1 MYFHHRYM
9 LNQPFTGYTPCYT
22 PYPNSVLVYP
32 VVVYPRNEAGHLR
45 RNKELVRS
53 LFDTVFN
60 QHQVDAAVHLLTE
73 DYIQHNPAVPTGRKA
88 FMDTFRDLFKKY
100 PGYHASIKR
109 IIAEGDYVA
118 VHNHTV
124 TGPNDRGNAILDI
137 FRIEDG
143 KIAEH
148 WDVIQPVPEHS
159 ANQNTM
165 F

>member
-1 MYFHHRYM
+1 
-9 LNQPFTGYTPCYT
+9 
-22 PYPNSVLVYP
+22 
-32 VVVYPRNEAGHLR
+32 
-45 RNKELVRS
+45 
-53 LFDTVFN
+53 
-60 QHQVDAAVHLLTE
+60 
-73 DYIQHNPAVPTGRKA
+73 
-88 FMDTFRDLFKKY
+88 MDTFRDLFKKY

-109 IIAEGDYVA
+109 IIAEGDYVV

-124 TGPNDRGNAILDI
+124 TGPNDRGNAIVDI